1 MELLAGPRHKEC
13 ELNISTR
20 TVVNQIRKLWRED
33 EGAAIAF
40 VAVCMLA
47 LLGTAAL
54 AVDVGMLMNA
64 RTEAQRVADLA
75 ALAGAGVL
83 ATQPTNATLAE
94 LEAISF
100 AAQNNVNG
108 SAAVVQSQDVDVD
121 VVNGLVRVRVE
132 RSSARGNPVQTFFAQ
147 AFGVH
152 TVDVGA
158 EGAAQVFGATG
169 ASCLLPVALPDRWA
183 NFGSAE
189 WDPAGEGDSYVPP
202 GQPGHTGYTDADIGT
217 QIVLKPSQ
225 GGTNQG
231 QNASLIGR
239 FEPGWWYLWI
249 PNGGAGSSLVR
260 DHITG
265 CPDNTLTHN
274 QGDWVTDKNGNMQ
287 AVVNDFQ
294 DLIDQDPYASYDP
307 VCNCVTGGM
316 GMSSPRIRG
325 IPIFDPTTY
334 SHNGSNS
341 NFQIASFAGV
351 FVEYVSHGPNGQK
364 LVYARI
370 MGFSGTDP
378 SAGNTSSLAKT
389 VRLVE

>member
-1 MELLAGPRHKEC
+1 MNMTTQTILRQLRELR
-13 ELNISTR
+13 R
-20 TVVNQIRKLWRED
+20 RED
-33 EGAAIAF
+33 GATVALIA
-40 VAVCMLA
+40 VTMAA

-75 ALAGAGVL
+75 SLAGAGVL
-83 ATQPTNATLAE
+83 VAQPGNASLAE
-94 LEAISF
+94 QEAINF

-108 SAAVVQSQDVDVD
+108 TATAIQSQDVDVD
-121 VVNGLVRVRVE
+121 IPNGLVRVRVD
-132 RSSARGNPVQTFFAQ
+132 RSTARGNPVPTFFAQ
-147 AFGVH
+147 VFGVN
-152 TVDVGA
+152 TVDIGA

-169 ASCLLPVALPDRWA
+169 ANCLLPVALPDRWA

-189 WDPAGEGDSYVPP
+189 WDPANEGDSYIPP
-202 GQPGHTGYTDADIGT
+202 GQPGYTGYTDQDIGT

-231 QNASLIGR
+231 QNTAQIGR
-239 FEPGWWYLWI
+239 FEPGWWYMWI
-249 PNGGAGSSLVR
+249 PDGGSGASQVR

-274 QGDWVTDKNGNMQ
+274 QDDWVTDKNGNMQ

-325 IPIFDPTTY
+325 IPVFDPTTY

-351 FVEYVSHGPNGQK
+351 FVEYVSHAPGGQK

>member
-1 MELLAGPRHKEC
+1 MLDTKRTIRQLFGELLHRDEG
-13 ELNISTR
+13 S
-20 TVVNQIRKLWRED
+20 TVVMV
-33 EGAAIAF
+33 AISM
-40 VAVCMLA
+40 VA

-83 ATQPTNATLAE
+83 ATQKSAATLAE
-94 LEAISF
+94 QEAISY
-100 AAQNNVNG
+100 ASQNNVNG
-108 SAAVVQSQDVDVD
+108 TGAVLQSQDIDVD
-121 VVNGLVRVRVE
+121 LPNSLVRVRVE
-132 RSSARGNPVQTFFAQ
+132 RSTTRGNPVSTFFAQ
-147 AFGVH
+147 ALGIAS
-152 TVDVGA
+152 VDVGA

-189 WDPAGEGDSYVPP
+189 WDPAAEGDAYVPP
-202 GQPGHTGYTDADIGT
+202 GQPGYTGYTDADIGT
-217 QIVLKPSQ
+217 QIVLKPAQ

-231 QNASLIGR
+231 QNTAQIGR
-239 FEPGWWYLWI
+239 FEPGWWYMWI
-249 PNGGAGSSLVR
+249 PDGGSGASQVR

-265 CPDNTLTHN
+265 CPDNTLVHRQN
-274 QGDWVTDKNGNMQ
+274 DWVTDKNGNMQ

-325 IPIFDPTTY
+325 IPVFDPTTY

-351 FVEYVSHGPNGQK
+351 FVEYVSHAPGGQK

-378 SAGNTSSLAKT
+378 SVGNTNSLAKT
-389 VRLVE
+389 IRLVE